1 MLSGVDRLADAVA
14 VTLGPKGRNVVLD
27 QSWGAP
33 KITKDGV
40 TVAKGIEFA
49 DPFENMGAQLVRSV
63 ASKTNDIA
71 GDGTTT
77 STVLARAIFREG
89 CKAVAAGLNP
99 MDLRR
104 GIQMATDEI
113 ISTLDKNT
121 MDITSSDQIAQVATI
136 SANSDTV
143 IGNLIAEAMEKVGP
157 QGVITAQDGK
167 TVNDELDVVE
177 GMKFDRGYISPY
189 FVNDN
194 KTQKCD
200 FENAYILLVEKK
212 ISTVQPLLP
221 LLDTVIK
228 DQKPLVIIA
237 EDVEAEAL
245 AILILN
251 KLRTQIK
258 VAAIKAPGF
267 GDNRK
272 QMLQDLAVLTGGR
285 VVSEDVGMKLE
296 DVGLDS
302 LGVAKFVSIS
312 KDDTIIQDGMGDSDD
327 IRERTDAIKDLI
339 EQVCCVFDILW
350 VGVMCALR

>member
-1 MLSGVDRLADAVA
+1 MLEGVDHLADAVS

-40 TVAKGIEFA
+40 TVAKGIEFSDA
-49 DPFENMGAQLVRSV
+49 FKNMGAQLVRSV
-63 ASKTNDIA
+63 ASKTNDVA

-104 GIQMATDEI
+104 GIQLATDEI

-121 MDITSSDQIAQVATI
+121 IDITSSEQIAQVATI
-136 SANSDTV
+136 SANSDAT
-143 IGNLIAEAMEKVGP
+143 IGNLIAKAMEKVGP

-167 TVNDELDVVE
+167 TVDDELDVVE

-200 FENAYILLVEKK
+200 FDNAYILLVEKK
-212 ISTVQPLLP
+212 ISTIQPLLP
-221 LLDTVIK
+221 LLDTIIK
-228 DQKPLVIIA
+228 DAKPLVIIA

-245 AILILN
+245 AVLILN
-251 KLRTQIK
+251 KLRSSIK
-258 VAAIKAPGF
+258 IAAVKAPGF

-272 QMLQDLAVLTGGR
+272 QMLQVR
-285 VVSEDVGMKLE
+285 
-296 DVGLDS
+296 
-302 LGVAKFVSIS
+302 
-312 KDDTIIQDGMGDSDD
+312 
-327 IRERTDAIKDLI
+327 
-339 EQVCCVFDILW
+339 
-350 VGVMCALR
+350 